1 MLEVIGHA
9 VWYGSNGTAL
19 DAFPELLRLHL
30 NRTRGAVDLEAQARR
45 VASAGFPPA
54 DLEVFIR
61 GVCTWGGCPGMAG
74 RVLARNAPESVAAAF
89 RQAYRELAADRS
101 GHESAAAALSEI
113 NRIKGLGAPSFASK
127 HLRFLAPSQCPVL
140 DSLIATTCDYPFTVS
155 GYARYAA
162 DCATIAAALEAEGIR
177 NPSPGSPDVWRVAD
191 VDAALF
197 ASIRAWG

>member
-9 VWYGSNGTAL
+9 VWHGSNGIAL
-19 DAFPELLRLHL
+19 DAFSELLRLHL
-30 NRTRGAVDLEAQARR
+30 ERTRGTGDLEAQARR

-61 GVCTWGGCPGMAG
+61 GVCTWGGYPGIAG
-74 RVLARNAPESVAAAF
+74 RVLARNARDDIVTAF

-140 DSLIATTCDYPFTVS
+140 DSLIATTCGYPLTVS
-155 GYARYAA
+155 GYARYAE
-162 DCATIAAALEAEGIR
+162 DCATIAGALEAEGVR
-177 NPSPGSPDVWRVAD
+177 NPLPGSPDVWRVAD
-191 VDAALF
+191 VDAAVF
-197 ASIRAWG
+197 ASIRAWR